1 MLQIGQL
8 VCGPLSLIDEIID
21 RSECCFPDWFVP
33 LARGAAVASE
43 KLLRDVGYRPGMPR
57 TGHWFE
63 FRPNCC
69 TRLGFDCLSF
79 EVRKCEGTNL
89 WTVERHNIDGGR
101 HDEEVLVLTFGSTL
115 IVTGICK
122 SAKQL
127 AVYCHE
133 HAPPCGLRWVKRT
146 PTNVDAAIEL
156 ARQRRIKEALAVNSA
171 QPEGRLH

>member
-1 MLQIGQL
+1 MRIEDGHPDVSLEDWQCFISGQL
-8 VCGPLSLIDEIID
+8 VCGPLSLINEIID
-21 RSECCFPDWFVP
+21 RSECCIPDWFVP

-101 HDEEVLVLTFGSTL
+101 HDEEVLVHVFGSTL
-115 IVTGICK
+115 IVTGICE
-122 SAKQL
+122 SA
-127 AVYCHE
+127 E
-133 HAPPCGLRWVKRT
+133 
-146 PTNVDAAIEL
+146 AARYVL
-156 ARQRRIKEALAVNSA
+156 PRARSPMRATL
-171 QPEGRLH
+171 G